1 MSSCRASLL
10 AVLCIILYDCTHVP
24 RAGCLSFNL
33 SFSQPQS
40 LADLDRLTYCT
51 GDAYLTLDKLE
62 LTRRSRRTN
71 DSTGRATYTQPVRLW
86 DAATGEMA
94 SFTTSFDFQIT
105 LDDASTIVTPGDGG
119 MAFLLSHHVGSGI
132 PPGSFGGSLGLL
144 PYATNGTG
152 DTTMVAV
159 EFDTYRNQQLYG
171 DISGNHVAIDVNSLN
186 STAVTD
192 TTSPTRNLTSGY
204 KMMAT
209 VRYENVTKFLAVELT
224 INGDTSY
231 YVNATVD
238 LKSYL
243 PEHVAVGFSAATSG
257 GGEQHQILSWSFI
270 STLQEEQVAQAPPP
284 PPPPPPLHQ
293 SPEIVQHPKTR
304 SVGRTQIVIS
314 VLAAV
319 LGVFLL
325 ACAAVLVWRH
335 KRHKK
340 PPNEETSDSDCEGEQ
355 RHGRAELERGV
366 AASGP
371 RRYAYR
377 ELAAATNNFA
387 EDGKLGCGGFGSVY
401 RGKLAV
407 AGEERPV
414 AIKMLSSESS
424 AQGRKEFEAEVR
436 IISRLKH
443 RNLVRLLGWCD
454 SRRNGLLL
462 VYELVAKGS
471 LDTHLHS
478 SDDSESFLAWSER

>member
-33 SFSQPQS
+33 SFSQPES
-40 LADLDRLTYCT
+40 LADLDRLIYCT
-51 GDAYLTLDKLE
+51 GDAYLTLDTLE

-94 SFTTSFDFQIT
+94 SFTTSFEFQIT

-144 PYATNGTG
+144 P
-152 DTTMVAV
+152 
-159 EFDTYRNQQLYG
+159 
-171 DISGNHVAIDVNSLN
+171 
-186 STAVTD
+186 
-192 TTSPTRNLTSGY
+192 NLTSGY

-243 PEHVAVGFSAATSG
+243 PEHVAIGFSAATGG

-270 STLQEEQVAQAPPP
+270 STLQEEQVHTHRYQIILGLGSALRY
-284 PPPPPPLHQ
+284 LHQ
-293 SPEIVQHPKTR
+293 DWEQCVVHGDIKPSNIMLDESLGTR
-304 SVGRTQIVIS
+304 LGDFGLARLGDHGARWHTTRAVMGTAGTSTQS
-314 VLAAV
+314 
-319 LGVFLL
+319 
-325 ACAAVLVWRH
+325 
-335 KRHKK
+335 
-340 PPNEETSDSDCEGEQ
+340 
-355 RHGRAELERGV
+355 
-366 AASGP
+366 
-371 RRYAYR
+371 
-377 ELAAATNNFA
+377 
-387 EDGKLGCGGFGSVY
+387 
-401 RGKLAV
+401 
-407 AGEERPV
+407 
-414 AIKMLSSESS
+414 
-424 AQGRKEFEAEVR
+424 
-436 IISRLKH
+436 
-443 RNLVRLLGWCD
+443 
-454 SRRNGLLL
+454 
-462 VYELVAKGS
+462 
-471 LDTHLHS
+471 
-478 SDDSESFLAWSER
+478 